1 MERAGIKMPCDKT
14 FKTTILPEVM
24 EKVTNEI
31 NRKLN
36 EAKTITLITDCW
48 TNGQMTPFM
57 GLAAM
62 ITDENLKK
70 ECFVLGIERMYGKH
84 DAENIKKTI
93 EIIMSNY
100 KYETYKINGIN
111 FNLDIKTHCLIVE
124 FLYLK

>member
-1 MERAGIKMPCDKT
+1 M
-14 FKTTILPEVM
+14 L
-24 EKVTNEI
+24 
-31 NRKLN
+31 
-36 EAKTITLITDCW
+36 